1 MGSHK
6 DQWQEDQSE
15 EMKSLRVRRVRRGWT
30 GETQEGG
37 GQGFQHVLPSA
48 WLVCAAH
55 LSSSVV
61 LLSLF
66 SACLP
71 RLVSQLNDE
80 QGPGRMYWVLPRCPS
95 LR

>member
-1 MGSHK
+1 MAG
-6 DQWQEDQSE
+6 
-15 EMKSLRVRRVRRGWT
+15 RPVRRDEESPSQESGRGWT

-37 GQGFQHVLPSA
+37 GQGFQHVLPSV

>member
-15 EMKSLRVRRVRRGWT
+15 EMKSLQVRRVG
-30 GETQEGG
+30 GDGLEAQEGG

-55 LSSSVV
+55 LSSFVV